1 MHINSDTTFGHSGV
15 QNNEAKES
23 NSHLYTFSKKEHND
37 DSKDGVRMIETREDY
52 YNSRDTK
59 SLTAITLIIGWQTF
73 LTVSHQQLALAVNKK
88 A

>member
-37 DSKDGVRMIETREDY
+37 DSKDGVWMIEIRGDY
-52 YNSRDTK
+52 YSSKRYE
-59 SLTAITLIIGWQTF
+59 
-73 LTVSHQQLALAVNKK
+73 VSGSYYFDNRLADLFDS
-88 A
+88 

>member
-37 DSKDGVRMIETREDY
+37 DSKDGVWMIEIRGDY
-52 YNSRDTK
+52 YSSKRYE
-59 SLTAITLIIGWQTF
+59 
-73 LTVSHQQLALAVNKK
+73 VSDSYYFDNRLADLFDS
-88 A
+88 